1 MRAATDNRLLEVD
14 PGATTAVV
22 VDVVNTGAVID
33 GVTASVIGLAP
44 ECVQTQP
51 SLLPLF
57 PATSGQLTVSLAVPP
72 THPAGR
78 HQITVELISHGA
90 HLPAQY
96 LDVDLDVSARPA
108 MTMTPVPR
116 VVRARRSG
124 RFVLEVANTGNVPLD
139 VTMQAVDVDR
149 SIRATFTPP
158 QVRVEPGSVAPVLLN
173 VRGPRQ
179 FTGSEADRAVAV
191 SATATRADLT
201 ADSDPGGDAA
211 LKPTTTGVQLRQ
223 RPMISRGLLTAL
235 ILMSIVALWAGV
247 FLFGLT
253 KVFSNDPMTKAAPA
267 SFFVATKGG
276 AHDALA
282 GPGAGGIA
290 PAGSLP
296 KSGQL
301 PAGVGGEISGVTTAA
316 SDEQPVGQILVQAYR
331 KTPHGMTKVS
341 SAATQS
347 DGSYTLAGL
356 FPTSYY
362 LQFTAQGF
370 KPIWYP
376 DVTSKGAAKPVR
388 AAAAGSTTGINTVMT
403 GKPASVSGS
412 VDPGD
417 TTKKITTKVTAR
429 PLNTVGGSAIP
440 KSVTTSGGK
449 YKITGLKAPA
459 SYQLTFTT
467 AGYQTTALIDTVN
480 GGETRLEPTVTLG
493 ASQGGIAGIV
503 VSGSSP
509 TDPPLG
515 GATVSTTVAG
525 KTISVLTPTTGAV
538 GTFALGNLPT
548 PATYVLSYSAPGHG
562 VWTEVVDLAAGQSY
576 TKAIGKLSSGSGTI
590 TGLVTNGKTG
600 LGGVTVTVGGTA
612 QTANPGGVVTGIPTT
627 TPTTTTLTSP
637 PVGKFFLNGLTDGQ
651 YTLTFSLDGYAPASV
666 IVNLNTSKT
675 NPSVK
680 VVLAKV
686 LGSISGVVTQAGTGI
701 PYPGATVTATDGL
714 TTYTATSS
722 AAGGNLSA
730 GGYLISGLKPGVYT
744 VTATAPGL
752 SQQTRIVRVK
762 PGKQSPGQNLQV
774 GA

>member
-78 HQITVELISHGA
+78 HQITVELVSHGA

-108 MTMTPVPR
+108 MSMTPVPR

-149 SIRATFTPP
+149 SIRATFTPA

-179 FTGSEADRAVAV
+179 FTGGETDRAVAI

-201 ADSDPGGDAA
+201 AESAPGGDAVLA
-211 LKPTTTGVQLRQ
+211 PSTTGVQLRQ

-247 FLFGLT
+247 FLLGLT

-282 GPGAGGIA
+282 GPGSGGIA

-301 PAGVGGEISGVTTAA
+301 PAGVGGEISGVTSAA

-347 DGSYTLAGL
+347 DGTYTLAGL

-362 LQFTAQGF
+362 LQFTARGY

-376 DVTSKGAAKPVR
+376 NVTSKGAAKPVR
-388 AAAAGSTTGINTVMT
+388 AGAAGLNSGINTVMT
-403 GKPASVSGS
+403 GLPASVSGS
-412 VDPGD
+412 IDPGD

-440 KSVTTSGGK
+440 KSVTTKSGK

-467 AGYQTTALIDTVN
+467 AGYQTTALVDTVN
-480 GGETRLEPTVTLG
+480 GGESRLEPTVTLG

-503 VSGSSP
+503 VSGSTR

-525 KTISVLTPTTGAV
+525 KTLSVLTPTTGAV

-548 PATYVLSYSAPGHG
+548 PATYVLSFSAPGHG
-562 VWTEVVDLAAGQSY
+562 TWTEVVDLAAGQSY
-576 TKAIGKLSSGSGTI
+576 TKAIGKLSSGSGSI
-590 TGLVTNGKTG
+590 TGRVTNGKIG

-612 QTANPGGVVTGIPTT
+612 QSTEPGI
-627 TPTTTTLTSP
+627 SHR
-637 PVGKFFLNGLTDGQ
+637 NHHGLTDDDDAD
-651 YTLTFSLDGYAPASV
+651 L
-666 IVNLNTSKT
+666 
-675 NPSVK
+675 
-680 VVLAKV
+680 
-686 LGSISGVVTQAGTGI
+686 
-701 PYPGATVTATDGL
+701 
-714 TTYTATSS
+714 
-722 AAGGNLSA
+722 AAGGEVLPQRACPTASTRSPSRWTAMRRPASSSTWTPTRRTSRSTSCWPRCSA
-730 GGYLISGLKPGVYT
+730 RSAVWSRRPVPASPTPAPSSPRPT
-744 VTATAPGL
+744 V
-752 SQQTRIVRVK
+752 
-762 PGKQSPGQNLQV
+762 
-774 GA
+774 